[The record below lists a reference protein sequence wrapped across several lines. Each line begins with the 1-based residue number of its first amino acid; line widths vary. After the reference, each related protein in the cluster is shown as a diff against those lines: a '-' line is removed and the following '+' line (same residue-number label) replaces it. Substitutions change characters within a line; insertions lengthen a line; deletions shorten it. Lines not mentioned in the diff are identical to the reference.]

1 MNYNPQVFLYIED
14 NALILEKE
22 VEVSITEDTS
32 MGELVLAYS
41 KQKLLYGRTTPES
54 VCGLYEYELMGKE

>member
-1 MNYNPQVFLYIED
+1 MKYNPQVFLYAKD

-22 VEVSITEDTS
+22 VEVPITENTS

-41 KQKLLYGRTTPES
+41 KQKLLYGRTTPEKILNL
-54 VCGLYEYELMGKE
+54 CEYELCGKV